1 MTKFSSILA
10 FPTTDQLRGNDLICE
25 VVEQLDLCGLLVK
38 AIHFGLHQFS
48 LGAPQIYSLIVTIEA
63 TSMIGNATED
73 EKENYLLA
81 QFDMNLKLPDCGIKE
96 IR

>member
-10 FPTTDQLRGNDLICE
+10 FPTTDQLRGNNLICE
-25 VVEQLDLCGLLVK
+25 VVEQLDVCDLLVK
-38 AIHFGLHQFS
+38 AMHFGLHQFS
-48 LGAPQIYSLIVTIEA
+48 LGAPSIYSLIVTIEA
-63 TSMIGNATED
+63 VCPIDGATED